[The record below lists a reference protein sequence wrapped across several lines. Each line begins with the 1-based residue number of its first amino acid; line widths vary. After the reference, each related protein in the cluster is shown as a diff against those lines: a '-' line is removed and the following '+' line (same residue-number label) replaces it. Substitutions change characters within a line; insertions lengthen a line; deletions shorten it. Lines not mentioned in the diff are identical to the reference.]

1 MVILLEKDTS
11 KVGKTF
17 LLIQILIGFGVFY
30 CNFIFLITIESFLD
44 TLVNMG
50 AIMIINEFDDIFG
63 KLLIIR
69 L

>member
-1 MVILLEKDTS
+1 MLEKNTS

-17 LLIQILIGFGVFY
+17 LYVQIIIGLGVFFS
-30 CNFIFLITIESFLD
+30 NFIFLITNESFFD
-44 TLVNMG
+44 TLINMG
-50 AIMIINEFDDIFG
+50 AVMIINEFDDIFG